1 MQEDSKSRS
10 IAQALD
16 GKVVDDSA
24 RVAVC
29 IKGSLLGFPATMEA
43 FRPHFPFG
51 VNYYIETGTEYDR
64 KKEGVIEPFQ
74 ISFRPRIARGF
85 IGAITRLFL
94 FESRGEHVGNKQFE
108 NKYISTYNDA
118 QLAERFIRYPGV
130 VESIDNLNKITGFS
144 ELVVRA
150 KYGVYLSQ
158 TDSFNKLDIDVAR
171 EAFKELANLGQV
183 IFDAF

>member
-64 KKEGVIEPFQ
+64 KK
-74 ISFRPRIARGF
+74 
-85 IGAITRLFL
+85 
-94 FESRGEHVGNKQFE
+94 GELETAMAEWVE
-108 NKYISTYNDA
+108 A
-118 QLAERFIRYPGV
+118 Q
-130 VESIDNLNKITGFS
+130 
-144 ELVVRA
+144 
-150 KYGVYLSQ
+150 
-158 TDSFNKLDIDVAR
+158 
-171 EAFKELANLGQV
+171 EALEV
-183 IFDAF
+183 